1 MTPSTE
7 NVLHCL
13 FDATTASKDEIAAD
27 VWMLSASGRIAHHGF
42 ALGTPTTSCGGDR
55 RPRRSVAVDAVAL
68 AVEDL
73 ARVGRAHAVSA
84 LQQLTDD
91 DAAFR

>member
-27 VWMLSASGRIAHHGF
+27 VWMLSASGGIAHHGF
-42 ALGTPTTSCGGDR
+42 ALG
-55 RPRRSVAVDAVAL
+55 A
-68 AVEDL
+68 
-73 ARVGRAHAVSA
+73 
-84 LQQLTDD
+84 DD
-91 DAAFR
+91 IMWR